1 MADRKFSQ
9 FTDLSSED
17 LLGTDFMVGYRG
29 SLDNIRSSLDD
40 ISNYSWNNFPLPI
53 ENGSLIGFNLSGN
66 LANIKLGTN
75 LSIDED
81 GFLNSSGGGGGNVI
95 ADGTG
100 QPGHLVL
107 YTTDGYH
114 VTNSPFG
121 YSTGSPG
128 TLIIGGNTNLQ
139 IGSPTDFG
147 HYISILTNTFSTYL
161 PSITSGN
168 DTSLSVFTL
177 EADKFIFNLDA
188 AGDFYI
194 GGPISG
200 PDGINTV
207 TGEFVANYD
216 ITSNVGSSTQ
226 ITLTGIAGNSAILL
240 NNGAGLISFDPDN
253 NYITTPSG
261 ASFLNGKIILT
272 VDESS
277 NPQLQF
283 SSSANSL
290 TWDGSNLIS
299 SISFNAAGS
308 TQSAYKY
315 ALTGTAFD
323 GSSSTDGIA
332 LLLGH
337 NSAGN
342 RQFWYTAT
350 DYLASPNTSNAA
362 GRFIIQT
369 GSIDFSCVST
379 DGTINLP
386 LSFQQD
392 FGPTRFGGYVSIGN
406 SLPSA
411 YKFDIQGSDASFHL
425 DANLDIPDAPL
436 QGVVFFSQYDVGL
449 GHSLGFLIDDAG
461 NVTQIG
467 EGSGGGGT
475 VTEVD
480 VTDDLT
486 VNGTP
491 SGSFTVDGTI
501 GLAPTTVTADTYN
514 FGNGFIT
521 VDLNGRLTDAQSA
534 TDIGTVTEID
544 VTSDL
549 TVDGTPAGTITTSG
563 TIGLADVLTLTP
575 GTYDFAAFNVDQKGR
590 VQDAE
595 QRGMY
600 DNANHLIIINGTGIS
615 AHTGLTYGV
624 VFGESADASDDTIA
638 NFCAIGQGARAGN
651 QGTSVGDGAGNGTSG
666 HNTHL
671 FVGYGSDATTNGLV
685 NVAAIGPNSRVS
697 ADNTY
702 SYGDASTPS
711 SHGFNT
717 PAALSTLHVVS
728 GNTSGTLGSKGVSR
742 LNGIPTDLSNNWP
755 VSDKI
760 YQQNALITT
769 TVSTETILSIPI
781 SNALGGCITF
791 ANIEVSGILS
801 DGTASGAG
809 QIRIRAAFD
818 GVNNFYI
825 NGLSNTTP
833 VNITL
838 DPGTTAPFALPAGT
852 ASAAAV
858 LTNNTGPGAQSVEI
872 QVTGINATTINWI
885 AWVEYY
891 FCQATSNALT
901 QSYFSKYTGNLI

>member
-369 GSIDFSCVST
+369 GSIDFSCDSV
-379 DGTINLP
+379 
-386 LSFQQD
+386 
-392 FGPTRFGGYVSIGN
+392 
-406 SLPSA
+406 
-411 YKFDIQGSDASFHL
+411 
-425 DANLDIPDAPL
+425 
-436 QGVVFFSQYDVGL
+436 
-449 GHSLGFLIDDAG
+449 
-461 NVTQIG
+461 
-467 EGSGGGGT
+467 
-475 VTEVD
+475 
-480 VTDDLT
+480 
-486 VNGTP
+486 
-491 SGSFTVDGTI
+491 
-501 GLAPTTVTADTYN
+501 
-514 FGNGFIT
+514 
-521 VDLNGRLTDAQSA
+521 
-534 TDIGTVTEID
+534 
-544 VTSDL
+544 
-549 TVDGTPAGTITTSG
+549 
-563 TIGLADVLTLTP
+563 
-575 GTYDFAAFNVDQKGR
+575 
-590 VQDAE
+590 
-595 QRGMY
+595 GMY
-600 DNANHLIIINGTGIS
+600 L
-615 AHTGLTYGV
+615 
-624 VFGESADASDDTIA
+624 
-638 NFCAIGQGARAGN
+638 
-651 QGTSVGDGAGNGTSG
+651 
-666 HNTHL
+666 
-671 FVGYGSDATTNGLV
+671 
-685 NVAAIGPNSRVS
+685 
-697 ADNTY
+697 
-702 SYGDASTPS
+702 
-711 SHGFNT
+711 
-717 PAALSTLHVVS
+717 
-728 GNTSGTLGSKGVSR
+728 
-742 LNGIPTDLSNNWP
+742 
-755 VSDKI
+755 
-760 YQQNALITT
+760 
-769 TVSTETILSIPI
+769 
-781 SNALGGCITF
+781 
-791 ANIEVSGILS
+791 
-801 DGTASGAG
+801 
-809 QIRIRAAFD
+809 
-818 GVNNFYI
+818 
-825 NGLSNTTP
+825 
-833 VNITL
+833 
-838 DPGTTAPFALPAGT
+838 
-852 ASAAAV
+852 
-858 LTNNTGPGAQSVEI
+858 
-872 QVTGINATTINWI
+872 
-885 AWVEYY
+885 
-891 FCQATSNALT
+891 
-901 QSYFSKYTGNLI
+901 